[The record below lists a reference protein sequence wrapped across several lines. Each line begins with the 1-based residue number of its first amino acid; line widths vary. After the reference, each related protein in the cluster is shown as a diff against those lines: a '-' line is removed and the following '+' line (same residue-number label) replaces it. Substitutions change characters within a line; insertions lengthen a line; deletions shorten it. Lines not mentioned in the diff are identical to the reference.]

1 MEMIKS
7 RYGLERVI
15 EKLDS
20 NRIRI
25 TGESQ
30 FQRTSTNDA
39 GETTMFDFEGGPVL
53 SVGGELTFQKSK
65 WKIILKNPLFYILTL
80 GLRILVGVWTL
91 GQWSSRRG
99 PNPN

>member
-15 EKLDS
+15 EKLDT
-20 NRIRI
+20 NRLRI

-39 GETTMFDFEGGPVL
+39 GETIMFDFEGGPVL
-53 SVGGELTFQKSK
+53 SVGGVITFQKSK
-65 WKIILKNPLFYILTL
+65 WTITSIKPIDSRHE
-80 GLRILVGVWTL
+80 GLVECIVGVNLTY
-91 GQWSSRRG
+91 
-99 PNPN
+99 